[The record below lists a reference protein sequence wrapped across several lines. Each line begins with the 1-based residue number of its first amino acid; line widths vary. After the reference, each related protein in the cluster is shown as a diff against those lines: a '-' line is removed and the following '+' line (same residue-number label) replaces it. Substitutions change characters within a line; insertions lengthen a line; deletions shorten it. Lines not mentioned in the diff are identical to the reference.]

1 MLPEDNSPVWIAG
14 LYFKTLHPRL
24 DTERLIELRLKP
36 PRDSSPMRQV
46 FVPSVEEAA
55 NLAIS
60 FGKKYDVYAG
70 VATRRGE
77 DGTKAGVCCV
87 PALWADLDAKDGH
100 TRESRLEQLMGLP
113 YHPSILVWTG
123 GGWHVYYLLS
133 SPAESAEEIDRA
145 ERVMR
150 RWTAGLGSDP
160 VHDRSRILRVP
171 GTFNHKYGEPR
182 PVELELYEPERRYG
196 LDQLQEM
203 AESLP
208 GAADGIANVGKAPR
222 EVLSGPIRKGKRNV
236 VLASVAGSLRDR
248 GLDIE
253 TIGVV
258 LLEVNRLRCCPPLG
272 DEEVLDVARSMR
284 RYAAGRPRYRRSPV
298 RRVYTKK
305 EER

>member
-1 MLPEDNSPVWIAG
+1 MLTEDNSPVRIAG
-14 LYFKTLHPRL
+14 LYLATLHPDL
-24 DTERLIELRLKP
+24 GAERRIELRY
-36 PRDSSPMRQV
+36 RDPDSGLMRRV
-46 FVPSVEEAA
+46 FVSSVEQAA
-55 NLAIS
+55 ERAITL
-60 FGKKYDVYAG
+60 GKTHDVYAG

-87 PALWADLDAKDGH
+87 PALWADVDAKDGH
-100 TRESRLEQLMGLP
+100 NRESRLEQLMALP
-113 YHPSILVWTG
+113 HPPSILVWTG

-133 SPAESAEEIDRA
+133 RPAESPEEMDRA
-145 ERVMR
+145 ELVMR
-150 RWTAGLGSDP
+150 RLAAGLGSDP

-182 PVELELYEPERRYG
+182 PVELELYEPERRYE
-196 LDQLQEM
+196 LDHLQEM

-208 GAADGIANVGKAPR
+208 GAADGIASVGKAPR

-272 DEEVLDVARSMR
+272 DEEVLDVARSMG

-298 RRVYTKK
+298 RRVHTKK